1 MARQSFA
8 IAYGPRAVSP
18 VTSGIRMVAGSG
30 CIGFTP
36 DSFEQ
41 AGRLAPQFDG
51 FACVAAVLP
60 FPVVL
65 TLGRSRSCAVHPAAA
80 LALHA
85 WGAAGRCCPCLDRK
99 STRLNSSH

>member
-1 MARQSFA
+1 MWRHVYAFLME
-8 IAYGPRAVSP
+8 PCAVSP
-18 VTSGIRMVAGSG
+18 CTSGIRMVAGSG
-30 CIGFTP
+30 CIGCTP

-41 AGRLAPQFDG
+41 AGRLAPQLDG

-85 WGAAGRCCPCLDRK
+85 WGAAGRCCPCLRAAQWGVGQ
-99 STRLNSSH
+99 